1 MSADAVPMMRETMA
15 RQKGFT
21 LIEIAIV
28 LIVLSLL
35 LGGLLGPIS
44 TQIESRERQRASQ
57 ELNTIMEALYGFA
70 AVNGRL
76 PCPDTN
82 GDGMPNPNSSGACT
96 APPPGVVPSVPWVV
110 LGTSRADPWGTT
122 YRYRVMSPAFTT
134 VDDGIC
140 GPFDGNNDGDTA
152 DLGDIANDNDFDLYQ
167 EGNITIRDAPIG
179 TPGSS
184 NVATDV
190 AAVIISFGSNRNDPG
205 LAVNGDLSPLEQ
217 DNAESPPD
225 NEFISRSFS
234 RADASEFDDL
244 VLWVSPNVIKNRMVM
259 AGRLP

>member
-1 MSADAVPMMRETMA
+1 MSADAMPMMRETMA
-15 RQKGFT
+15 GQKGFT

-44 TQIESRERQRASQ
+44 TQIESRERQRASE

-140 GPFDGNNDGDTA
+140 APFDGNNDGDTA
-152 DLGDIANDNDFDLYQ
+152 DPGDIPNDNDFDLCQ
-167 EGNITIRDAPIG
+167 EGNITIRDAPPG

>member
-1 MSADAVPMMRETMA
+1 MMRETMA
-15 RQKGFT
+15 GQRGFT
-21 LIEIAIV
+21 LIEIAVV

-35 LGGLLGPIS
+35 LGGLLGPLS
-44 TQIESRERQRASQ
+44 TQIESRERQRASDD
-57 ELNTIMEALYGFA
+57 LNTIMEALYGFA

-82 GDGMPNPNSSGACT
+82 GDGMPDPNSSGACT
-96 APPPGVVPSVPWVV
+96 APPPGVVPSVPWVI
-110 LGTSRADPWGTT
+110 LGTPRADPWATT
-122 YRYRVMSPAFTT
+122 YRYRVTSPGFTT
-134 VDDGIC
+134 VDDGRC
-140 GPFDGNNDGDTA
+140 APFDGDNDGQFNHPEA
-152 DLGDIANDNDFDLYQ
+152 GDIANDDDFDLCQ
-167 EGNITIRDAPIG
+167 DGNITIRDAPSG

-217 DNAESPPD
+217 ENAESSPD

-234 RADASEFDDL
+234 RGDASEFDDL